1 MYKDFGRRLQRDI
14 KKRVNT
20 RIKAN
25 MERIGRVNTK
35 TPSLDVNVISHPMQ
49 RFAVWF
55 GGSMLASTPEFYRV
69 CHTKAQYDEE
79 GPRIARHNAVFSA
92 SL

>member
-1 MYKDFGRRLQRDI
+1 MFKDFGRRLQRDV
-14 KKRVNT
+14 KKRVDG

-25 MERIGRVNTK
+25 LARLNKSNVK
-35 TPSLDVNVISHPMQ
+35 APKLDVNVISHPMQ

-79 GPRIARHNAVFSA
+79 GPRIARHNPVFSA
-92 SL
+92 SM